1 MEHAR
6 LDRVQ
11 HLGHQPEEPKARG
24 AIALRPVAA
33 ELGLLRLG
41 QHVEPE
47 AQVRAKPA
55 HVADQ
60 SELEFTRPSTPTKPA
75 RIPMDTDRAARLA
88 IARRAQRTGTGD
100 QVRLTLTIFLTRR
113 KAERLSARAIR
124 EQKNLEAVVAE
135 ILEAAE

>member
-1 MEHAR
+1 MAR
-6 LDRVQ
+6 R
-11 HLGHQPEEPKARG
+11 
-24 AIALRPVAA
+24 
-33 ELGLLRLG
+33 
-41 QHVEPE
+41 
-47 AQVRAKPA
+47 RAKPA

-60 SELEFTRPSTPTKPA
+60 SELEFTRPSTPTKQA
-75 RIPMDTDRAARLA
+75 RIPMDIDRAARLA

-100 QVRLTLTIFLTRR
+100 QVRLTLTIFLTRK